1 MDLLLIFV
9 TLTIFTLM
17 LTIGVNQSFEDLTSL
32 WRDRTKLLR
41 ALLAAVVLVPAV
53 FFVVLHVL
61 KLPME
66 VASALALLAAAPGAP
81 LTTKRSQMVKAD
93 PVYTSSLQLVLALLA
108 IIVTPLLLAIFYASF
123 ELSVDRVSA
132 VQVARQ
138 IAVVTFVPVVIGLLL
153 RQFLPGVV
161 SRILKPLNLLANGLV
176 ILLVLALVGLL
187 VAVPELRAKLLLGWA
202 TVFAILIVAVAAVV
216 IGHLMGG
223 SRKDQRAGLAIACL
237 ARNVGLALFIAG
249 LSDNQATVMA
259 PILAYILVGGLVQV
273 GYSVWLKR
281 QPS

>member
-1 MDLLLIFV
+1 MDLLLNFA

-17 LTIGVNQSFEDLTSL
+17 LTIGVNQSFADLTSL

-41 ALLAAVVLVPAV
+41 ALLAAVILVPAV
-53 FFVVLHVL
+53 FFVVLNVL
-61 KLPME
+61 ELPIE

-81 LTTKRSQMVKAD
+81 LITKRSQLVKAD

-108 IIVTPLLLAIFYASF
+108 IIVTPLLLTIFYASF
-123 ELSVDRVSA
+123 ELSVERVNA
-132 VQVARQ
+132 FQVAKQ
-138 IAVVTFVPVVIGLLL
+138 IAVVTFVPVVIGLSL
-153 RQFLPGVV
+153 RYFLPDVV
-161 SRILKPLNLLANGLV
+161 ARIQKPLNLLANGLF
-176 ILLVLALVGLL
+176 ILLLLALVALL

-202 TVFAILIVAVAAVV
+202 AIFAILIVATAAVV

-223 SRKDQRAGLAIACL
+223 SRRDQRAGLAISCL

-249 LSDNQATVMA
+249 LSNNQATVIA
-259 PILAYILVGGLVQV
+259 PIVAYILVGGLVQV
-273 GYSVWLKR
+273 AYSMWIKR

>member
-1 MDLLLIFV
+1 MDLLLKFA

-17 LTIGVNQSFEDLTSL
+17 LTIGLNQSFEELTSL
-32 WRDRTKLLR
+32 WRDRTRLVW
-41 ALLAAVVLVPAV
+41 ALLASVVLVPAV
-53 FFVVLHVL
+53 FFVVLNVL
-61 KLPME
+61 ELPME
-66 VASALALLAAAPGAP
+66 AASGLALLAAAPGAP
-81 LTTKRSQMVKAD
+81 LITKRSQMVKAD

-108 IIVTPLLLAIFYASF
+108 IIVTPLLLAIFYVSL
-123 ELSVDRVSA
+123 ELSVERVSA

-176 ILLVLALVGLL
+176 ILLVLSSIGLL
-187 VAVPELRAKLLLGWA
+187 VAVPELRAKLLLGWV
-202 TVFAILIVAVAAVV
+202 TIFAILVVAVAAVV

-223 SRKDQRAGLAIACL
+223 ARKDQRAGLAIGCL

-249 LSDNQATVMA
+249 LSNNQATVMA
-259 PILAYILVGGLVQV
+259 PILAYMLLGGIVQV

-281 QPS
+281 QPL